1 MLKIKEPRRCWVS
14 DLETY
19 LKEVKERSEAATP
32 GPWKV
37 DYEVFCGM
45 TTADVKDRAIVHSV
59 IGENIVIAK
68 QPDLNDREP
77 KEAQN
82 RDFKNANFIR
92 HARTDIPKLVAM
104 VEYLY
109 SLSTVSY
116 SEESIKT
123 DLNKIARGEE

>member
-1 MLKIKEPRRCWVS
+1 MKTNPDDFIQCFKEI
-14 DLETY
+14 ETY
-19 LKEVKERSEAATP
+19 LKEVKERVESATE

-104 VEYLY
+104 VEKLLY
-109 SLSTVSY
+109 VVNCEISQKDL
-116 SEESIKT
+116 
-123 DLNKIARGEE
+123 DNLNKIARGEE